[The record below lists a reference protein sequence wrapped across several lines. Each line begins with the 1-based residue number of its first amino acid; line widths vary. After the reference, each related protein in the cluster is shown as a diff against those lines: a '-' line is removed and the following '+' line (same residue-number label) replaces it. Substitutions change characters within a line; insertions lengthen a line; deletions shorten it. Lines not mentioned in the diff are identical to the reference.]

1 MRILIT
7 GATGY
12 VGGQLLP
19 RLIEAGHEVTCMVR
33 NLSRLGDGPQGA
45 RTVEAD
51 ALHPESLPPALQGIE
66 VAYYLIHSMGGGQ
79 AGFEER
85 DRRAAQNFA
94 SAARRAGVQRILY
107 LGGLTSESSPVS
119 LHLKSRQETGAVLRE
134 FGPALTEFRA
144 GIIVGNGSMSFE
156 IMRCL
161 TERLP
166 VMICPRWVMTRT
178 QPIAIGDVLD
188 YLVATLDAPGSI
200 GQIVEIG
207 GASIETYRS
216 MMLTYAQIRGLKRWL
231 LRVPVLTPRLSS
243 YWLNLVTPFPAAITR
258 PLIEGLKTE
267 VVCSSDHAARLFPE
281 IIPMRYRA
289 AVGAAVGESG
299 PDKSVPKMIRRG
311 DSHVTLRRRGSIC
324 DVRQALIHAPAAQ
337 VFAVLQGL
345 GGKSGWLYGNLL
357 WQMRGWL
364 DHLLGGVGMSLGR
377 TGGAQLQVG
386 DGVDFWRVEEVVPGE
401 EISLFAEMK
410 LPGRAW
416 LQFSLMA
423 ESRERTLLRCC
434 AWFEPRGLAGELY
447 WGLLYPV
454 HVLIFR
460 GMVRA
465 IARKSESSFQSGA
478 EAFQGS

>member
-1 MRILIT
+1 MKILIT

-19 RLIEAGHEVTCMVR
+19 RLVGAGHEVTCMVR
-33 NLSRLGDGPQGA
+33 NPSSLSGDLAGA
-45 RTVEAD
+45 RIVEAD
-51 ALHPESLPPALQGIE
+51 ALRPESLLPALQGIE
-66 VAYYLIHSMGGGQ
+66 VAYYLIHSMGGGED
-79 AGFEER
+79 GFEER
-85 DRRAAQNFA
+85 DRQAAQNFA
-94 SAARRAGVQRILY
+94 SAATQARVQRIIY
-107 LGGLTSESSPVS
+107 LGGLTSQSSPVS
-119 LHLKSRQETGAVLRE
+119 HHLQSRQESGELLRE
-134 FGPALTEFRA
+134 FGPAVTEFRA

-156 IMRCL
+156 IIRCL

-166 VMICPRWVMTRT
+166 IMICPRWVMTRT
-178 QPIAIGDVLD
+178 QPIAVGDVLD
-188 YLVATLDAPGSI
+188 YLVAALKVPGSI

-267 VVCSSDHAARLFPE
+267 VVCGSAYAAELFPE

-289 AVGAAVGESG
+289 AVEVALGESG
-299 PDKSVPKMIRRG
+299 PDKSVGKLIRRG
-311 DSHVTLRRRGSIC
+311 DSHVALRRRGSIC
-324 DVRQALIHAPAAQ
+324 DVRQTMVHAPSAQ

-345 GGKSGWLYGNLL
+345 GGKPGWLYGNLL
-357 WQMRGWL
+357 WRMRGWL
-364 DHLLGGVGMSLGR
+364 DRCLGGVGMSKGR
-377 TGGAQLQVG
+377 TGGTQMQVG

-401 EISLFAEMK
+401 EILLRAEMK

-416 LQFSLMA
+416 LQFILLA
-423 ESRERTLLRCC
+423 ESRKRTLLRCC

-465 IARKSESSFQSGA
+465 IARKSESSFHSGV